1 MRNAQ
6 GLAALA
12 LLAACSAEPQGEEP
26 SAGIE
31 RARVQLGP
39 VEAVVRMEPDAPRF
53 GDRVRFELVVEAQP
67 GVQLGD
73 PAFGSRLGHFR
84 VRDRKIEGGAAERRL
99 RVRVE
104 VEPERTGT
112 NIARWPVIPFRI
124 EAGEGA
130 GEERELV
137 VPAFEVEVAGLGA
150 DESPALA
157 DLGRPLPGVLPA
169 ADPAG
174 RRALWWVGGTALVLG
189 LAVAL
194 WFRRR
199 TVEAEATPAPIDPA
213 DEAARAFDA
222 LLARELAEQGR
233 FAEFYVGLT
242 GIVRRFLER
251 TTGVHAPEQTT
262 EEFLRAMDGHPAF
275 DAASREALAA
285 FLVASDYVKYAA
297 QVPTGEEI
305 GNAVAAARAFC
316 RPRPEG
322 GEEAA

>member
-1 MRNAQ
+1 VKPAL

-12 LLAACSAEPQGEEP
+12 LLAGCGEETQ
-26 SAGIE
+26 SGETRAGVE
-31 RARVQLGP
+31 QARVQLGP
-39 VEAVVRMEPDAPRF
+39 VEAVVRMEPEAPRF
-53 GDRVRFELVVEAQP
+53 GDRVHFELVIEAQP

-73 PAFGSRLGHFR
+73 PSFGSRLGHFR

-104 VEPERTGT
+104 VEPERTGA
-112 NIARWPVIPFRI
+112 NIARWPSIPFRI
-124 EAGEGA
+124 EAGEGE
-130 GEERELV
+130 GQDLELV
-137 VPAFEVEVAGLGA
+137 VPAFEVDVTGLGP
-150 DESPALA
+150 DESPSLA
-157 DLGRPLPGVLPA
+157 DLGRPLPGVLPD

-174 RRALWWVGGTALVLG
+174 RRGLWWGGGVALVLG
-189 LAVAL
+189 LAFAL
-194 WFRRR
+194 WLRRGKG
-199 TVEAEATPAPIDPA
+199 EEELAAAPVDPA

-275 DAASREALAA
+275 DSASREALAA
-285 FLVASDYVKYAA
+285 FLVASDFVKYAA

-305 GNAVAAARAFC
+305 GSAVGAARAFC
-316 RPRPEG
+316 QPRPGG